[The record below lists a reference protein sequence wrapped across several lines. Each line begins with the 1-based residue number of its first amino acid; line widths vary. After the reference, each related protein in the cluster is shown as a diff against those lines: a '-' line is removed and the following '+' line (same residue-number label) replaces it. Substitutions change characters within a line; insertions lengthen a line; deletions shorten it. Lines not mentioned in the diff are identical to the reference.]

1 MAGTRSAAQP
11 LSLHNV
17 SLPMDAV
24 AKVLVRSPAHDEWV
38 IITPPVELRR
48 VGGERRKT
56 VEISG
61 ARGRAHE
68 KVSIAQPGEAGR
80 ERLTWPPAVPF
91 EVVLRR
97 ACDLDQAAIS
107 LLYKRFLPVVY
118 RYAMARVGDL
128 YAAEDVTSETFFAM
142 VEGIATTRATD
153 ELTFAAWLLGIARNK
168 VALHFRALRAHP
180 EARRELAEDAH
191 PFTTA
196 EEADPLA
203 VITARESWSEVVAA
217 LNMLTEEQRTVVLYR
232 CILGYPTDDVAR
244 LMDKQPGTVRAL
256 QFRALA
262 SLDRHLNAARP
273 PRTGGSNRQSKPH
286 MEPQGRKGNA
296 SRR

>member
-1 MAGTRSAAQP
+1 MAGTRTTAQHPP
-11 LSLHNV
+11 LSPV
-17 SLPMDAV
+17 ALPVVTV
-24 AKVLVRSPAHDEWV
+24 AKVLVRSPAHDMWV
-38 IITPPVELRR
+38 IITAPVGIRR
-48 VGGERRKT
+48 VDGERRRT
-56 VEISG
+56 VEMSG

-68 KVSIAQPGEAGR
+68 MGPGNQPGETSR

-142 VEGIATTRATD
+142 VEGIGTTRATD
-153 ELTFAAWLLGIARNK
+153 ELTFAAWILGIARNK

-180 EARRELAEDAH
+180 EPRRELAEDAH

-217 LNMLTEEQRTVVLYR
+217 LNLLTDEQRTVVLYR
-232 CILGYPTDDVAR
+232 CILGYPTEDVAR
-244 LMDKQPGTVRAL
+244 LMEKQPGTIRAL

-262 SLDRHLNAARP
+262 SLDRHLNAQRP
-273 PRTGGSNRQSKPH
+273 TRTAGADRQAKPH
-286 MEPQGRKGNA
+286 AAPQGRKGNA

>member
-1 MAGTRSAAQP
+1 M
-11 LSLHNV
+11 
-17 SLPMDAV
+17 
-24 AKVLVRSPAHDEWV
+24 WV
-38 IITPPVELRR
+38 IITPLVGVRR
-48 VGGERRKT
+48 EDGERRIT

-61 ARGRAHE
+61 ARGRAHDM
-68 KVSIAQPGEAGR
+68 SSGNQPDEPGR
-80 ERLTWPPAVPF
+80 ERMTWPPALSF
-91 EVVLRR
+91 EGALRR

-118 RYAMARVGDL
+118 RYAIARVGDL

-168 VALHFRALRAHP
+168 VALHFRALRTHP
-180 EARRELAEDAH
+180 ETRRELAEDAH

-217 LNMLTEEQRTVVLYR
+217 LNLLTEEQRTVVLYR

-244 LMDKQPGTVRAL
+244 LMDKQPGTIRAL

-273 PRTGGSNRQSKPH
+273 PRTGGSDRPIKSH
-286 MEPQGRKGNA
+286 IAPQGRNGNA